1 MSKEKRN
8 RIVFTKLKKGLICP
22 KEKAN
27 SLPLIVNPS
36 KLSPILRNEKDPF
49 KLTLKEKDVHK
60 ENYEDISDTT
70 ISDDKKSKTNTT
82 DKISIFFEIEKNT
95 VLIQKIFKG
104 YLFRKKYKRKI
115 AMNKNPLLIFYQ

>member
-8 RIVFTKLKKGLICP
+8 RIVLTKLKKRLICQ

-49 KLTLKEKDVHK
+49 KLTLKERDVHK

-70 ISDDKKSKTNTT
+70 ILDDKKSKTNTT

-95 VLIQKIFKG
+95 VLIQKI
-104 YLFRKKYKRKI
+104 
-115 AMNKNPLLIFYQ
+115 IFNFFIGSK

>member
-49 KLTLKEKDVHK
+49 QLTVKERDVHK

-95 VLIQKIFKG
+95 VLIQKNFIKFFISSK
-104 YLFRKKYKRKI
+104 
-115 AMNKNPLLIFYQ
+115 